1 MLKRY
6 QILMN
11 DWLADFVKE
20 RAKGFDISFSE
31 TVRMALCVYYTLLLS
46 QDCKECKTG
55 MTMKKNAAAT
65 KRWLESPEPLEEMHK
80 AMSRV
85 YFEARKAIECYQ
97 KQQKKEK
104 SSMVA
109 TG

>member
-1 MLKRY
+1 MLKRH
-6 QILMN
+6 QVLIN
-11 DWLADFVKE
+11 DWLADFIKE

-31 TVRMALCVYYTLLLS
+31 TIRMVLCVYYTMLLS
-46 QDCKECKTG
+46 QYCKECKTD
-55 MTMKKNAAAT
+55 MTMKKNAART
-65 KRWLESPEPLEEMHK
+65 KKWIESPEPLEEMHK

-85 YFEARKAIECYQ
+85 YFEARKAIECCQ

-109 TG
+109 TD